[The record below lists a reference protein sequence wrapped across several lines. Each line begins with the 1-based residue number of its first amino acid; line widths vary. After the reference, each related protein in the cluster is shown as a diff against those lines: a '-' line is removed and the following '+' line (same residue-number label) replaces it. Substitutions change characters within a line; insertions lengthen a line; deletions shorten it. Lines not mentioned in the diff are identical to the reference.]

1 MTKKQKCGVLIGV
14 AAFVA
19 ATVVFNLLPDGIR
32 ISATLASAA
41 GAVVGWL
48 AKMWYDAKTEE

>member
-1 MTKKQKCGVLIGV
+1 MTKKQKGVLIGV

-32 ISATLASAA
+32 ISATLASA